1 MAPHDPA
8 DAMTLWTAVILIV
21 VVVIAWALAGCTPNP
36 CVKPVVTLE
45 EPVLP
50 TVSATAMGCL
60 DQATWDRLWE
70 RDLILQSKLREC
82 REVVLELTEQP

>member
-1 MAPHDPA
+1 MDRHDPA
-8 DAMTLWTAVILIV
+8 DAMTMGMLILLVAVVAIV
-21 VVVIAWALAGCTPNP
+21 WALTGCATNP
-36 CVKPVVTLE
+36 CVKPVVSLE

-60 DQATWDRLWE
+60 DEATWDALWQ
-70 RDLILQSKLREC
+70 RDLILQSRLREC

>member
-8 DAMTLWTAVILIV
+8 DAMTMGMAILLVAVVAIV
-21 VVVIAWALAGCTPNP
+21 WALTGCATNP
-36 CVKPVVTLE
+36 CVKPVVSLE

-60 DQATWDRLWE
+60 DEATWDALWQ
-70 RDLILQSKLREC
+70 RDLILQSRLREC
-82 REVVLELTEQP
+82 RAVVDELTD